1 MHGTHVPV
9 CEGSVDVGHG
19 VVVTWGRPRHELLLV
34 DVLLAVG
41 VPAELPI
48 TKVVIMFFLK
58 KIIFFLQK
66 SEVEIERGCM
76 LPENF

>member
-1 MHGTHVPV
+1 MVPLNTDIMHGTHVPV

-48 TKVVIMFFLK
+48 TKVVIMFF
-58 KIIFFLQK
+58 
-66 SEVEIERGCM
+66 
-76 LPENF
+76 